1 MTKTMSAKQKEERS
15 SDIQDLLCNL
25 PFCVLPCRQQDSK
38 PELTKQLPVCQV
50 CDTTFIRLVESVS
63 LGLRSGTMGEPL
75 SILCRTLDSI
85 FSTVRER
92 GRKRKVSFDLLIS
105 MATAATC
112 HRKLCN
118 ESVPEAS

>member
-50 CDTTFIRLVESVS
+50 CRYNVYQISRICVTGAKVRDYGRALVY
-63 LGLRSGTMGEPL
+63 
-75 SILCRTLDSI
+75 
-85 FSTVRER
+85 TV
-92 GRKRKVSFDLLIS
+92 
-105 MATAATC
+105 
-112 HRKLCN
+112 
-118 ESVPEAS
+118 